1 MKYNKNST
9 YASVS
14 MAREDPTAKHG
25 ISMIFVIN
33 LKCDG
38 DSRI

>member
-25 ISMIFVIN
+25 ISMIFVN
-33 LKCDG
+33 LKSDG
-38 DSRI
+38 ESRI